1 MAHGHFEVVPL
12 AGALGAEIR
21 GVDLSARLT
30 DTEFDFIYQVFLDYL
45 VIFLPD
51 QVLSPA
57 EQLRFAQRF
66 GEVVSPRFVPPY
78 DMPPIDG
85 YPEIY
90 QLIKEPH
97 DPAVNVGGLWHADVT
112 YRERPN
118 LASIAYVKE
127 APVFGGDTMYANL
140 YLAYEQLSSGMRTLL
155 DGLEAI
161 HLSTMPYGGASV
173 RSLALSREHVPSDT
187 ERNFTMDSVEDTIIE
202 GSHPVVRRH
211 PDTGRKQLYV
221 NRGFTDRFAG
231 MNKEESFPLL
241 QFLFAHCERPEFTC
255 RYRWRDAT
263 IGVWDN
269 RCVLHYAL
277 NDYFGQRRV
286 MHRISTNEAARP
298 SR

>member
-1 MAHGHFEVVPL
+1 M
-12 AGALGAEIR
+12 
-21 GVDLSARLT
+21 
-30 DTEFDFIYQVFLDYL
+30 
-45 VIFLPD
+45 
-51 QVLSPA
+51 
-57 EQLRFAQRF
+57 
-66 GEVVSPRFVPPY
+66 
-78 DMPPIDG
+78 
-85 YPEIY
+85 
-90 QLIKEPH
+90 
-97 DPAVNVGGLWHADVT
+97 
-112 YRERPN
+112 
-118 LASIAYVKE
+118 
-127 APVFGGDTMYANL
+127 
-140 YLAYEQLSSGMRTLL
+140 
-155 DGLEAI
+155 EAI

-211 PDTGRKQLYV
+211 LDTGRKQLYV

>member
-1 MAHGHFEVVPL
+1 MTHGHFEVVPL

-155 DGLEAI
+155 DG
-161 HLSTMPYGGASV
+161 
-173 RSLALSREHVPSDT
+173 
-187 ERNFTMDSVEDTIIE
+187 
-202 GSHPVVRRH
+202 
-211 PDTGRKQLYV
+211 
-221 NRGFTDRFAG
+221 
-231 MNKEESFPLL
+231 
-241 QFLFAHCERPEFTC
+241 
-255 RYRWRDAT
+255 RWRPFT
-263 IGVWDN
+263 
-269 RCVLHYAL
+269 
-277 NDYFGQRRV
+277 
-286 MHRISTNEAARP
+286 
-298 SR
+298 